1 MNIVNQ
7 AGKLLVPDQ
16 PKIVY
21 LEGDGIGA
29 EITPVAL
36 AVLDAAVQRAYG
48 SQRAIRWQE
57 ASAGAQALK
66 QYGKALPAETLAA
79 IDTALVALKGPLTT
93 AVGQGERSLNVSL
106 RQQLD
111 LYLCLRPVRYY
122 QGVPSPVKRP
132 QDVDMVV
139 FRENTEDIYA
149 GIEWEVDTPEVKRVL
164 TFLQEEMQV
173 TTIRFPASSAVGVK
187 VMSREGSERLIRAAI
202 NWALAEK
209 RSSVTL
215 VHKGNIM
222 KYTEGGFRRWGYEL
236 VQREFGAQKV
246 SDGTY
251 VIARAGIEPLVIK
264 DCICDAFLQNIIT
277 RPLEYDVIATS
288 NLNGDYVSD
297 ALAAQVGGIG
307 IAPGA
312 NINLETGRA
321 IFEATHGTAP
331 DIAGKNLANPL
342 SLILSG
348 EMLLRYLGW
357 HEAAEYVNRAVEG
370 ALANGYVTSDFHR
383 LIQDGG
389 QSSTLLGTKEF
400 GRHLIDSM

>member
-7 AGKLLVPDQ
+7 AGHLLVPDQ
-16 PKIVY
+16 PTIVY

-29 EITPVAL
+29 EITPVTL
-36 AVLDAAVQRAYG
+36 DVLDAAIKRAYG
-48 SQRAIRWQE
+48 SQRAICWQK
-57 ASAGAQALK
+57 ASAGSKALES
-66 QYGKALPAETLAA
+66 QGKALPEETLQA
-79 IDTALVALKGPLTT
+79 IEEALVALKGPLTT
-93 AVGQGERSLNVSL
+93 AVGQGERSLNVTL
-106 RQQLD
+106 RQKLD

-122 QGVPSPVKRP
+122 QGVSSPVKRP

-164 TFLQEEMQV
+164 HFLEDEMHV
-173 TTIRFPASSAVGVK
+173 STIRFPATSAVGVK

-236 VQREFGAQKV
+236 AQNEFGAHL
-246 SDGTY
+246 GANGNY
-251 VIARAGIEPLVIK
+251 EIAQPPMEPLVIK

-357 HEAAEYVNRAVEG
+357 NKAAEYVNRAVEK
-370 ALANGYVTSDFHR
+370 ALANGYVTSDLHR
-383 LIQDGG
+383 LIQDDGHK
-389 QSSTLLGTKEF
+389 STLLGTKEF
-400 GRHLIDSM
+400 ARHLIDSM